1 MAIVFNCECGK
12 KLSAQEQHVGFT
24 VRCPACGH
32 EMSVPDS
39 SGGVGVAR
47 RRRERADPD
56 DREDRPRRAFLERST
71 SGLAVASLIFGILG
85 FCAPL
90 VGGIVGLILG
100 IAALA
105 SIRGSQGRQGGTMLA
120 VGGIAASVIS
130 LLLIIPIAWY
140 AFAQIKEAE
149 YRIRD
154 ANNLQQLGLAI
165 HMYHDAHG
173 DFPGPGI
180 KGPDGKLLLS
190 WRVAI
195 LPYIEQEALYKQF
208 RLDEP
213 WDSPH
218 NIQLLDKMPKTYESP
233 HRPPEQPGYTYYQ
246 AFVGENTGFDPK
258 EKMTILRLASEDGT
272 GNTILIAEAARG
284 VPWTKPEDLPFDP
297 RPGSPLPALGGPQSQ
312 GFNVLFGDGSVR
324 YFMKT
329 IDPETLRL
337 LIDRRDGQAINM
349 DKIK

>member
-195 LPYIEQEALYKQF
+195 LPYIDQDALYRQF

-218 NIQLLDKMPKTYESP
+218 NIQLLGRMPSSFE
-233 HRPPEQPGYTYYQ
+233 RPDRTTERPGWTYYQ
-246 AFVGENTGFDPK
+246 AFVGPNAIFDPQ
-258 EKMTILRLASEDGT
+258 TPTRLASVPDGT
-272 GNTILIAEAARG
+272 SNTVMLAEAAEA
-284 VPWTKPEDLPFDP
+284 VPWTKPDDLTYDP
-297 RPGSPLPALGGPQSQ
+297 ANTMPRLGDPTRER
-312 GFNVLFGDGSVR
+312 FHVVFGDGSVKAFR
-324 YFMKT
+324 KNP
-329 IDPETLRL
+329 DPRVLRL
-337 LIDRRDGQAINM
+337 LIDRQDGQM
-349 DKIK
+349 VFPDVLER